1 MAEWLKP
8 KYRSVFV
15 IAFLWGTQSLLAGRA
30 ALLYSGRWPLLGQGC
45 FKATSAEPSLLDPQ
59 ATWPLSVG
67 RSDPQRKEETGK
79 ASLQNPPIHSLHRQ
93 PPADPC
99 PLGGDRSLRPAPS
112 SPVLLTHP
120 SLHGYM
126 KEAAYGPSLHVVL
139 GSTERIKHNP
149 FFSRSTQFSGVASA
163 IPEGNLWKQPR
174 RAAQP
179 TGEAGKAHY
188 MQGRLIH

>member
-1 MAEWLKP
+1 MAEEQVDVE
-8 KYRSVFV
+8 YV
-15 IAFLWGTQSLLAGRA
+15 
-30 ALLYSGRWPLLGQGC
+30 
-45 FKATSAEPSLLDPQ
+45 
-59 ATWPLSVG
+59 
-67 RSDPQRKEETGK
+67 
-79 ASLQNPPIHSLHRQ
+79 
-93 PPADPC
+93 
-99 PLGGDRSLRPAPS
+99 
-112 SPVLLTHP
+112 

-139 GSTERIKHNP
+139 GSTERIKHSP

-188 MQGRLIH
+188 MQSRLIHQAHKAHVQDPQCF